1 MIRSR
6 SLEDIINAFTLYP
19 HHALIE
25 RKAGQWQGVK
35 DYEEQNMF
43 ILRDVNYTLKVPDST
58 EALIGLIQPDKEW
71 CDLHFRERVGGIPLN
86 PGESYKIWPY
96 ANFSEGDSFLKEGMK
111 FDHSYME
118 RFWPKKAGN
127 AQFDGLGLKGVDTFR
142 DSTNVGIRFEYGDYN
157 DVITQLSENPLTRQ
171 AYLPIFF
178 PEDTGAINNIRVP
191 CTLGY
196 LFEIF
201 DGKLDITYYI
211 RSCDVYRH
219 LRNDVYLAAKLLIH
233 TKNILLDNENLK
245 DLECGKLNM
254 KIANLHL
261 FKNDIYPLIKR
272 EKKTNGRI
280 S

>member
-1 MIRSR
+1 M
-6 SLEDIINAFTLYP
+6 
-19 HHALIE
+19 
-25 RKAGQWQGVK
+25 
-35 DYEEQNMF
+35 
-43 ILRDVNYTLKVPDST
+43 
-58 EALIGLIQPDKEW
+58 EALVNLVQPDKEW

-86 PGESYKIWPY
+86 PGESYKVWPY
-96 ANFSEGDSFLKEGMK
+96 ANFTEGDNFLKEGMK

-118 RFWPKKAGN
+118 RFWPKRANG
-127 AQFDGLGLKGVDTFR
+127 GRVELGMRESYTYDNKGIYF
-142 DSTNVGIRFEYGDYN
+142 NYGDYN
-157 DVITQLSENPLTRQ
+157 DVITQLSDNPLTRQ

-178 PEDTGAINNIRVP
+178 PEDTGAIKNIRVP

-272 EKKTNGRI
+272 EKRTNGRN